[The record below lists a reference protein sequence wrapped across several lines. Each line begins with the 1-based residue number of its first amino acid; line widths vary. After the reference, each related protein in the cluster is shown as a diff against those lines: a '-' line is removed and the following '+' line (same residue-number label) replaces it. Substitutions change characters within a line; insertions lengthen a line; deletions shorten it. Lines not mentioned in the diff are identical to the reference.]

1 MCYSQFDLNEI
12 EICEMSSLPEGH
24 RYQSRAGVCYSA
36 MTAGDL
42 PTTSDVTISSQAE
55 QVIAD
60 VC

>member
-1 MCYSQFDLNEI
+1 M
-12 EICEMSSLPEGH
+12 G
-24 RYQSRAGVCYSA
+24 SA

-42 PTTSDVTISSQAE
+42 PTSDVTISSEAE

>member
-1 MCYSQFDLNEI
+1 M
-12 EICEMSSLPEGH
+12 G
-24 RYQSRAGVCYSA
+24 SA

>member
-1 MCYSQFDLNEI
+1 M
-12 EICEMSSLPEGH
+12 G
-24 RYQSRAGVCYSA
+24 SA

-42 PTTSDVTISSQAE
+42 PTTSDVTISSEAE